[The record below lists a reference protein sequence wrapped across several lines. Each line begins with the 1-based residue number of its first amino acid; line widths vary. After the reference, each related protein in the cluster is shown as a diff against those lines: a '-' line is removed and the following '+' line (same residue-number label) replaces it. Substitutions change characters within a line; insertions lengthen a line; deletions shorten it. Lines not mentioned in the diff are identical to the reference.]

1 MAIRAKNNQMK
12 FYLDDKTKLKFN
24 LALRAS
30 SETAQ
35 QVLEEA
41 VIEYI
46 NKKKSTIQKYAIDC
60 TRLMI
65 VCLFHATG
73 CAKAKTN
80 KYK

>member
-12 FYLDDKTKLKFN
+12 FYLYDKTKLKFN

-35 QVLEEA
+35 PVLEEA

-46 NKKKSTIQKYAIDC
+46 NKKKSTIQKSTEYLQSIAQD
-60 TRLMI
+60 
-65 VCLFHATG
+65 
-73 CAKAKTN
+73 
-80 KYK
+80 